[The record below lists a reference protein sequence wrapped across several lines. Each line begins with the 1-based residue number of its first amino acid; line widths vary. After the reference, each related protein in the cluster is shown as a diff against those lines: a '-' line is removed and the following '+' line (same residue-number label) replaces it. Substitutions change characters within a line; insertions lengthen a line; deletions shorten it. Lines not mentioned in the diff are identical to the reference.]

1 MNSTSSL
8 SEPSPTGYWYDED
21 AAERVV
27 NFIERFCSH
36 VKGHTGP
43 FLLEEW
49 QKNDIIRPLFGWKR
63 ADGRRKFRQCYI
75 EIPRKNGKSNLVAAI
90 ALYLLVAEQEEGAE
104 IISAA
109 GDRNQA
115 RIVFDIAA
123 AMVGQNKNLSSRCRT
138 LQHAIYY
145 KNSFYKSISAEAR
158 TKHGFNCSAVLFD
171 ELHTQRDRE
180 LYDVLTTSVAAREQ
194 PLIIML
200 TTAGYDTTSICYEV
214 HDYAERVLSG
224 EVVDE
229 TFLPVL
235 YRAAKDDDWTQ
246 EATWRKANPGFGTI
260 CKAEYFEQEVA
271 KCQANP
277 AVLNTFLRLHLN
289 IWTGADSAWITD
301 AEFMRG
307 AVTLPPDDYLAKL
320 PCWGGLDLAST
331 RDLTAF
337 ALIFKDERKGLYY
350 LKVHQFVNEERS
362 QMRKSEGVDYLRF
375 ERDGDLTITAGNVT
389 DFRVVRDHI
398 LAAADKFQIQAV
410 AYDQRFSTYIVPDLI
425 DEGVDMQPMGQG
437 FLHIST
443 PTKMFEMEM
452 LKGTL
457 IHGGNACLR
466 WQMGCVKIDRDA
478 ADNIKVTKNRSRF
491 GQMVDGVVAS
501 IMAYGAML
509 NGDDGDDVI
518 TTVITL

>member
-180 LYDVLTTSVAAREQ
+180 LYDVLTTSVAARE
-194 PLIIML
+194 
-200 TTAGYDTTSICYEV
+200 
-214 HDYAERVLSG
+214 
-224 EVVDE
+224 
-229 TFLPVL
+229 
-235 YRAAKDDDWTQ
+235 
-246 EATWRKANPGFGTI
+246 
-260 CKAEYFEQEVA
+260 
-271 KCQANP
+271 
-277 AVLNTFLRLHLN
+277 
-289 IWTGADSAWITD
+289 
-301 AEFMRG
+301 
-307 AVTLPPDDYLAKL
+307 
-320 PCWGGLDLAST
+320 
-331 RDLTAF
+331 
-337 ALIFKDERKGLYY
+337 
-350 LKVHQFVNEERS
+350 
-362 QMRKSEGVDYLRF
+362 
-375 ERDGDLTITAGNVT
+375 
-389 DFRVVRDHI
+389 
-398 LAAADKFQIQAV
+398 
-410 AYDQRFSTYIVPDLI
+410 
-425 DEGVDMQPMGQG
+425 
-437 FLHIST
+437 
-443 PTKMFEMEM
+443 
-452 LKGTL
+452 
-457 IHGGNACLR
+457 
-466 WQMGCVKIDRDA
+466 
-478 ADNIKVTKNRSRF
+478 
-491 GQMVDGVVAS
+491 
-501 IMAYGAML
+501 
-509 NGDDGDDVI
+509 
-518 TTVITL
+518 